1 METSMLTIPKSVL
14 SIPAWSALVG
24 SVVLAGCSG
33 APDGTASQIGDVGEL
48 SAPESTALS
57 LHAPPLPS
65 PTLAVPDGNKVSFHY
80 DAIGVQIYACQATA
94 TGYGWVFT
102 APEATLYGRHGRVTG
117 KHYAGPTWES
127 TDGSK
132 VVGAK
137 LAAFAADPT
146 AIPELLLQA
155 ASHVGTGAMS
165 EVTYIQRLDTVGGL
179 APAAGCDATHVGAVA
194 RVDYTATY
202 FFYEAEKTHPH
213 DCDSAE

>member
-1 METSMLTIPKSVL
+1 MEISMLTFPKSVR
-14 SIPAWSALVG
+14 SIPVWSAVVG
-24 SVVLAGCSG
+24 SVVLAGCG
-33 APDGTASQIGDVGEL
+33 GTPDGTASQIGDVGEL

-57 LHAPPLPS
+57 MHAPPLPS
-65 PTLAVPDGNKVSFHY
+65 STLAVPAGNKVSFHY
-80 DAIGVQIYACQATA
+80 DAIGVQIYGCQATA

-117 KHYAGPTWES
+117 KHYVGPTWES

-137 LAAFAADPT
+137 LAAFTADPT

-155 ASHVGTGAMS
+155 ASHDGTGVMS

-179 APAAGCDATHVGAVA
+179 APVAGCDATHVGDVA
-194 RVDYTATY
+194 RIDYTATY

-213 DCDSAE
+213 DCESAE